1 MTMMRTPGTAPTGRG
16 TDPGRRRGGV
26 RIAGFSIRLTGG
38 AYLLAMVAVVVSAL
52 SLGAAVPGWPASAY
66 AAATAGVVIVLL
78 ASMIGH
84 ELAHV
89 VAARR
94 HGAGSSEVSVG
105 FFGGTVHGR
114 YQLPTPRAQWRAAAA
129 GPAVSLAAAGISV
142 AAAAGLSALGA
153 GQLTVLV
160 FAVAAWINAVL
171 GAVSLLPGAGLDGG
185 QIIRAVAWARTGDPV
200 RAGLAAARTGRV
212 TGAALAAAG
221 LVALAL
227 GHVGGLGLGLIGFL
241 MIAAS
246 GAEARQVLLTAALA
260 GLRVRD
266 ILPPSPVAAIHSW
279 QTVGAFL
286 DGEGPG
292 AVRAGPAGSAATA
305 FPLRDFDGG
314 LAGILTLSQLAAVPA
329 GRRETARLSEVAT
342 PIAHVVTTTPDEPL
356 SDLLAR
362 MAVRPAIPAALHT
375 VGYALVL
382 GDDGA
387 VAGVLTPGHIA
398 RASQVGALYRGGRAR

>member
-1 MTMMRTPGTAPTGRG
+1 M
-16 TDPGRRRGGV
+16 
-26 RIAGFSIRLTGG
+26 L
-38 AYLLAMVAVVVSAL
+38 AVVVSAL
-52 SLGAAVPGWPASAY
+52 SLGAAAPGWPASAY
-66 AAATAGVVIVLL
+66 AAATAGVVVLLL

-84 ELAHV
+84 ELAHAA
-89 VAARR
+89 AARR
-94 HGAGSSEVSVG
+94 HGAGSGEISVG

-114 YQLPTPRAQWRAAAA
+114 YQLPTPRAQWHAAAA

-160 FAVAAWINAVL
+160 FTVTAWINAAL
-171 GAVSLLPGAGLDGG
+171 GLVSLLPGAGLDGG
-185 QIIRAVAWARTGDPV
+185 RIIRAFAWARTGDPV

-221 LVALAL
+221 LVALTL
-227 GHVGGLGLGLIGFL
+227 GYIGGFGLGLIGIL
-241 MIAAS
+241 MIASAW
-246 GAEARQVLLTAALA
+246 AEARQVLLTATLA

-279 QTVGAFL
+279 QTVRAFL
-286 DGEGPG
+286 DGEGPS
-292 AVRAGPAGSAATA
+292 AARAGPAGSAATA

-362 MAVRPAIPAALHT
+362 MAVRPAVPAARHT

-387 VAGVLTPGHIA
+387 LAGVLTPAHIA
-398 RASQVGALYRGGRAR
+398 RASQVGAIYLGGRAC